1 MPEQISCKHIEWVVI
16 SKPFK
21 YKIVPLMV
29 YTKHYTLNAHTIIG
43 EKLVE
48 GHSI

>member
-1 MPEQISCKHIEWVVI
+1 MSEKNVMYTHWVSGNFKTI
-16 SKPFK
+16 K

-29 YTKHYTLNAHTIIG
+29 YTKHYTLNAQTIIG